1 MRLKEI
7 EERLAAIKNE
17 LTTRA
22 AELKEEEITA
32 LENEVTALQ
41 EERAAIKAAAEK
53 RSALLA
59 RIAAGESV
67 GDGEGDGSGQQRV
80 LRNFKGAAGEG
91 DNDDKY
97 GSMEYRKAF
106 MKYVCRGEALP
117 KEYRADAVSKSTD
130 VGAVIPTT
138 VLNQIVEKLE
148 STGMILA
155 LVTRTAYKGGVSI
168 PVSTVKP
175 TARKRVQAMA
185 ADTTTLTEKMRAA
198 LRISSTSEKIT
209 EEINDCI
216 AACKADMKNDG
227 VKVIKETDGL
237 IIRAITL
244 YCKAEFGFNNAAEQF
259 RKSYDALKMRLSLS
273 AEYNTAPQVSETDT
287 NSTESGV

>member
-1 MRLKEI
+1 MPYVERVTKAGNTIEI
-7 EERLAAIKNE
+7 ERYFTSRYKKKGISRGDKVKP
-17 LTTRA
+17 T
-22 AELKEEEITA
+22 KEE
-32 LENEVTALQ
+32 Q
-41 EERAAIKAAAEK
+41 EKVNTRQAERK
-53 RSALLA
+53 L
-59 RIAAGESV
+59 RILINANYGYGDYHLVLDYIRRKGEPDRTPEQMRQDIDV
-67 GDGEGDGSGQQRV
+67 F
-80 LRNFKGAAGEG
+80 LRECRK
-91 DNDDKY
+91 
-97 GSMEYRKAF
+97 EYRKA
-106 MKYVCRGEALP
+106 GL
-117 KEYRADAVSKSTD
+117 
-130 VGAVIPTT
+130 
-138 VLNQIVEKLE
+138 
-148 STGMILA
+148 
-155 LVTRTAYKGGVSI
+155 
-168 PVSTVKP
+168 
-175 TARKRVQAMA
+175 RKRVQAMA

-216 AACKADMKNDG
+216 AACKADMENDG